1 MKLTGKSFMHI
12 LVLMSCIC
20 INLSCSNDDYTNAIP
35 ANSKAIISI
44 DAGEMEPTDGNDGKG
59 IISALFKDCGIDESG
74 LDLTTRIYLF
84 ETAEGNLGACM
95 KVDDSDDLNTCFEKL
110 KEKGICDKVIKKRDF
125 NFTLLKGSWAI
136 GYNDKAMLIQ
146 GPILPAQQA
155 DAIRAI
161 GRWLK
166 QEDDDGIKSS
176 PLFEKLN
183 SIEGSMTM
191 VAQADALPEK
201 LSIPFTIGQP
211 KSSDASQ
218 ILIAASMTA
227 TKDGCLLI
235 NGNTFS
241 LNKQVDEELQKST
254 GKLRKING
262 RYTNNIS
269 GKSLCSIF
277 MNVNGPDFVDIAHNN
292 PALGAL
298 LAGANTA
305 IDMDNILRCV
315 NGDFAISIG
324 SYDEN
329 DMKISMVAQLANR
342 NFLKDVDYWK
352 KSCPAGTQIE
362 DCGKDYFH
370 LKGSE
375 TSLWFGASDSNEFF
389 ASSDNDIA
397 TNILKPS
404 LHPIPRS
411 ITKHIQGNR
420 LCMILNISEGFG
432 DNKALSNA
440 ADIIKPIFGD
450 IKTIIYTLK

>member
-59 IISALFKDCGIDESG
+59 MISALFKDCGIDESG
-74 LDLTTRIYLF
+74 LDLTSRIYLF

-166 QEDDDGIKSS
+166 QEDDEGIKSS

-183 SIEGSMTM
+183 SIGGSMTM

-211 KSSDASQ
+211 KGSDASQ

-241 LNKQVDEELQKST
+241 LNKQVDEGLQKST

-329 DMKISMVAQLANR
+329 DMKI
-342 NFLKDVDYWK
+342 F
-352 KSCPAGTQIE
+352 
-362 DCGKDYFH
+362 
-370 LKGSE
+370 
-375 TSLWFGASDSNEFF
+375 
-389 ASSDNDIA
+389 
-397 TNILKPS
+397 
-404 LHPIPRS
+404 
-411 ITKHIQGNR
+411 
-420 LCMILNISEGFG
+420 
-432 DNKALSNA
+432 ALSSCCQ
-440 ADIIKPIFGD
+440 IFLCITD
-450 IKTIIYTLK
+450 SC

>member
-1 MKLTGKSFMHI
+1 MKLTGKSFMHL

-44 DAGEMEPTDGNDGKG
+44 DAGEMKPTDGNDGKG
-59 IISALFKDCGIDESG
+59 MISALFKDCGIDESG
-74 LDLTTRIYLF
+74 LDLTSRIYLF

-166 QEDDDGIKSS
+166 QEDDEGIKSS

-211 KSSDASQ
+211 KGSDASQ

-227 TKDGCLLI
+227 TKDRCLLI

-352 KSCPAGTQIE
+352 NHARQE
-362 DCGKDYFH
+362 H
-370 LKGSE
+370 RLKIAAKTISTLKAVRHRSGLE
-375 TSLWFGASDSNEFF
+375 HQT
-389 ASSDNDIA
+389 A
-397 TNILKPS
+397 TNS
-404 LHPIPRS
+404 LQVQ
-411 ITKHIQGNR
+411 T
-420 LCMILNISEGFG
+420 
-432 DNKALSNA
+432 
-440 ADIIKPIFGD
+440 
-450 IKTIIYTLK
+450 TTLPQTY